1 LFHSILAN
9 VRPIYFLHFILV
21 YFLGLTLCVAQNPI
35 ADFQVTSSPCIDQ
48 NINVNNISSN
58 ATTFEW
64 DFCANDFSE
73 LKEFIDVNTISGLS
87 YGTGFKLIEDN
98 GQWFGF
104 VLAWNNDKLFRLDF
118 GNSPLNAPAVVDLG
132 DPLDILLFPQ
142 NIEIVKQNGN
152 WFGFITN
159 IDAGAGIKLLD
170 FGSSLTNLP
179 TAISLGAFGATG
191 RIWDT
196 KVVEQGTDFILTF
209 AERLTGDGTN
219 KIYRVN
225 FRNSFYNSTAG
236 HVYISTVAGPT
247 MGGPN
252 AINGLDVIWTGIDW
266 KVLVTSNITNEIHQ
280 FSFGNDLLSSPVSE
294 GVYPSSVDKPYRIV
308 IEKEANEYFVVVS
321 GELAGDVRII
331 NYKNLNPINTPVAL
345 PINSL
350 AGMIGI
356 DAFRFNGKSIL
367 LGVGTTTN
375 LKRAVFESMCGANV
389 TYSTTMTPADIHYES
404 SGQKK
409 IELIAQSSLSGEI
422 SSTGKDIV
430 VTTNVAP
437 DIAIDFQNVCAGH
450 DVNFFAVNPLGDVSD
465 FSWDF
470 DGSGTSSLQN
480 PIVQFSTSGD
490 YAVSLDAIAGN
501 GCHNYKERIIS
512 IFNGPAAQ
520 FASPPVTFCSNQV
533 YSFTNT
539 STYDIPSNPTW
550 EWRLSGAVVS
560 TTTNLN
566 QAFASTATQ
575 VIELKASIPGCS
587 STSTQTFNGILTGP
601 LVDFSASTGCQ
612 GSALQFTNTTSGTGI
627 DYSWDFGDGNIST
640 QINPAN
646 TYSSFGNFDAT
657 LHADNGVC
665 NNSSTKPITI
675 YSKPQVD
682 FSLDLPPFSCQGTPS
697 QLNDLTPNPTDSNL
711 SSWSWSFGDASNG
724 TSGQRNPLYTYSVA
738 GPYNVSLTV
747 TTNFGCSA
755 FAQKMV
761 TITAAPPINFNNTP
775 ACLNQPTQ
783 FTDASGAGVK
793 SWLWKIGNSTYTIS
807 NPVHTFAT
815 SGSHNVTLTI
825 TGANDC
831 IAQLIKTVTVPVAV
845 TPSFSVENACSGK
858 SSAFLDITSAGVDP
872 VLIRDWDFGG
882 LGSANGQ
889 APKFIFPVAANYIV
903 KLKTTHQ
910 SGCVYIG
917 TKAVSIA
924 ASPKSLFTSSSEG
937 GPPPLNVKFSNS
949 STGASSYLWKFNDKS
964 GTTSSLVEPSF
975 TFNEL
980 GDYQVELI
988 SFGQLGCTDSFSKP
1002 IRVVE
1007 PITDLSLTNLELL
1020 PDPNSGSLRPLV
1032 TIRNNG
1038 NIAVAN
1044 VSILIDLSGGGS
1056 IKEKMQID
1064 LQPNQSF
1071 TQALASELVP
1081 KGLNYV
1087 CAQLSPE
1094 KDENLLN
1101 NRKCST
1107 LGEEVIVFA
1116 PYPNPSEGE
1125 LYIDWIAASG
1135 DVASIAIFNS
1145 TGGSAFDKKITATQP
1160 GLSQI
1165 ILDVSNLGPGIYFVV
1180 FSYGGITK
1188 THRFVMN

>member
-1 LFHSILAN
+1 MYRIAVLVVCFLPCTQLLTAQVAN
-9 VRPIYFLHFILV
+9 FSVPASACRD
-21 YFLGLTLCVAQNPI
+21 QRI
-35 ADFQVTSSPCIDQ
+35 AIQSSVSGDEI
-48 NINVNNISSN
+48 
-58 ATTFEW
+58 EW
-64 DFCANDFSE
+64 DFCARDLTQSPIITDAVSVPGF
-73 LKEFIDVNTISGLS
+73 LGGFGYKVVN
-87 YGTGFKLIEDN
+87 DN
-98 GQWFGF
+98 GNFFGF
-104 VLAWNNDKLFRLDF
+104 VLSFAGNLLFRLDF
-118 GNSPLNAPAVVDLG
+118 GNSLTNTPSVVNLGNPGNVLNKPQSIEVSKVDGIWYAFVGYDSPGHGIAKLNFG
-132 DPLDILLFPQ
+132 TSLT
-142 NIEIVKQNGN
+142 NIPTGESIGN
-152 WFGFITN
+152 FGFSEMVFY
-159 IDAGAGIKLLD
+159 DLKLVVEQAGIILVLLDRVGGSLVRVRFDNLTNYLPQSGDIYITSGIPEASSLFSFDIGTYQNQKIALLTSYFNNKIIRLD
-170 FGSSLTNLP
+170 FGETLLQNFLTSASYTSALLEQPIQINIVNEAGRNYALVANNSSTKGM
-179 TAISLGAFGATG
+179 AILDYS
-191 RIWDT
+191 
-196 KVVEQGTDFILTF
+196 
-209 AERLTGDGTN
+209 
-219 KIYRVN
+219 N
-225 FRNSFYNSTAG
+225 FST
-236 HVYISTVAGPT
+236 
-247 MGGPN
+247 
-252 AINGLDVIWTGIDW
+252 
-266 KVLVTSNITNEIHQ
+266 
-280 FSFGNDLLSSPVSE
+280 
-294 GVYPSSVDKPYRIV
+294 
-308 IEKEANEYFVVVS
+308 
-321 GELAGDVRII
+321 
-331 NYKNLNPINTPVAL
+331 
-345 PINSL
+345 
-350 AGMIGI
+350 
-356 DAFRFNGKSIL
+356 
-367 LGVGTTTN
+367 
-375 LKRAVFESMCGANV
+375 
-389 TYSTTMTPADIHYES
+389 TPADVSVSLPSLFSIDAARINGETIITGLGS
-404 SGQKK
+404 SSVVKR
-409 IELIAQSSLSGEI
+409 LIFKNDCGATPSHSNLLEPGLVNYSNSGVKHVAVKASNPMNVYSYLEQIISVNTSISPNVTFDTQNNCSLH
-422 SSTGKDIV
+422 
-430 VTTNVAP
+430 
-437 DIAIDFQNVCAGH
+437 Q
-450 DVNFFAVNPLGDVSD
+450 VNFTPNLTAGITTYSWSFGDATMSSQASPSHIYTSAGTYEANLQVTATNGCTNIAESDITIYNQPSSD
-465 FSWDF
+465 FALPSIAPF
-470 DGSGTSSLQN
+470 CTNQN
-480 PIVQFSTSGD
+480 
-490 YAVSLDAIAGN
+490 
-501 GCHNYKERIIS
+501 
-512 IFNGPAAQ
+512 
-520 FASPPVTFCSNQV
+520 

-539 STYDIPSNPTW
+539 STYDIPSNPIW
-550 EWRLSGAVVS
+550 EWRLNGAVVS

-575 VIELKASIPGCS
+575 VIELKASIPGCF

-612 GSALQFTNTTSGTGI
+612 GSALQFANNTSGTGI

-665 NNSSTKPITI
+665 NNSTTKSITI
-675 YSKPQVD
+675 YSKPQAD

-697 QLNDLTPNPTDSNL
+697 QFNDLTPNPTDSNL

-724 TSGQRNPLYTYSVA
+724 ISGQRNPLYTYSVA

-807 NPVHTFAT
+807 NPIHTFTT

-845 TPSFSVENACSGK
+845 TPNFSVENACSGK

-872 VLIRDWDFGG
+872 VVIRDWDFGG

-889 APKFIFPVAANYIV
+889 APKFIFPVAANHIV
-903 KLKTTHQ
+903 KLKTIHQ

-964 GTTSSLVEPSF
+964 STTSSLIEPSF

-1071 TQALASELVP
+1071 TQALVSELVP

-1107 LGEEVIVFA
+1107 LGEEIIVFA

-1135 DVASIAIFNS
+1135 DVASIVIFNS
-1145 TGGSAFDKKITATQP
+1145 TGGNAFDKKITATQP

-1165 ILDVSNLGPGIYFVV
+1165 ILDVSNLAPGIYFVV